1 MTFYQFIAFC
11 KIVTRPYGSV
21 LGPLARR
28 ASTVGVGL
36 NFLPGVETGALAA
49 NVKECR
55 ERRRNLVNQS
65 PAASP
70 RFSTTLSPV
79 SDPLISVRGLTKI
92 YGQADTERAVTALDN
107 VDVDFPRAQFTAI
120 MGPSGSGKSSLL
132 HILAGLDSF
141 QSGTVTV
148 AGRDLSQLNAAE
160 LTRFRR
166 DTIGFIFQAFNLV
179 PTLTVAEN
187 IELSAMVRRQSP
199 DRRRLKALVKELDLE
214 SRLDAFPSELSGGQ
228 QQKVACARALLPAP
242 EVVFADEPTGNLD
255 SASSAQVL
263 SFLRAAARDWK
274 QSVIMV
280 THEPDAAKYADR
292 VLFLFDGQIVA
303 QLTNP
308 TREAILEA
316 EQNLGDV
323 RQARKRAGQ
332 LGAPAALRDVH
343 SPASENDLTAVMSL
357 PKIEAETE
365 SEQVE
370 LPAEEPAVLPKS
382 APDTEQSSPFSPYL
396 QSAFPV
402 AEAPTTRPA
411 SVPAPPPPTRR
422 RRNAAPTFA
431 NLGIAEANPEPN
443 ELADSLARGDFK
455 WPSMSVAQ
463 PASPD
468 DTNDLLGQPL
478 SAVPANTPQDWD
490 NTTDSSGFA
499 AGGRDDFD
507 SVISGSAELAATRS
521 DSSGSFDT
529 PAPDSGDTGFN
540 PFDFTDQPAPTVD
553 SGEDLAASA
562 PPRRPLL
569 DKLAAAPPTPTV
581 PPAFPADSAESISPP
596 VAPPAANA
604 WASNPP
610 TLVPSSTSS
619 RILSEA
625 FIPESPEASPTEPAP
640 AHPDFP
646 ESPAARDD
654 TRSPSGL
661 WPAAQPEPQP
671 APPAAPEPTPEPL
684 PETRRT
690 YEPETPLM
698 APDTFARQ
706 PEPQPSPAAEPAPKP
721 TPRPKPETSHTYD
734 GPRRS
739 RRPAIDPHLAEA
751 EGKNELLAMIEQ
763 AEKLLAASGAAIND
777 ATETLQETAAP
788 RGSRTSESTLSP
800 RTRRDAT
807 PTPYGGNPSLPSRGK
822 TPDQELLIA
831 RADAMLAQAG
841 ARSATLQDELRN
853 LGRTPGPSTSSASSA
868 ATAAPAPDARYAPS
882 TPDASA
888 TTAPGSPTPTSP
900 TTPTTPGSPAPETPN
915 WRTQS
920 LRYPPKGR

>member
-1 MTFYQFIAFC
+1 M
-11 KIVTRPYGSV
+11 
-21 LGPLARR
+21 
-28 ASTVGVGL
+28 
-36 NFLPGVETGALAA
+36 
-49 NVKECR
+49 
-55 ERRRNLVNQS
+55 VNQS

-148 AGRDLSQLNAAE
+148 AGRDLSQLDAAE

-166 DTIGFIFQAFNLV
+166 ENIGFIFQAFNLV

-199 DRRRLKALVKELDLE
+199 DRRRLKTLVKELDLE
-214 SRLDAFPSELSGGQ
+214 SRLSAFPSELSGGQ

-263 SFLRAAARDWK
+263 SFLRAAARDWE

-332 LGAPAALRDVH
+332 LGAPAALRDVD
-343 SPASENDLTAVMSL
+343 SPASENDLTGVVSL
-357 PKIEAETE
+357 PKIEPETE
-365 SEQVE
+365 FEQAKS
-370 LPAEEPAVLPKS
+370 PTDDAAVLPKS
-382 APDTEQSSPFSPYL
+382 ASGTEQTSPISPYL
-396 QSAFPV
+396 QSAFPI
-402 AEAPTTRPA
+402 ADAPKPRPA

-422 RRNAAPTFA
+422 RRDTALTFA
-431 NLGIAEANPEPN
+431 DLGIAEANPEPN

-478 SAVPANTPQDWD
+478 SALSANPPEDWD
-490 NTTDSSGFA
+490 NAADSEGFA
-499 AGGRDDFD
+499 AQGRSDFD
-507 SVISGSAELAATRS
+507 SVISGSAELAAARS

-529 PAPDSGDTGFN
+529 PAADFGDTGFN
-540 PFDFTDQPAPTVD
+540 PFDFTDQPAPAVD
-553 SGEDLAASA
+553 GEGDLGAS
-562 PPRRPLL
+562 PLSRRPILGGI
-569 DKLAAAPPTPTV
+569 AANTRTPAAPPVLPTDATAPV
-581 PPAFPADSAESISPP
+581 APP

-604 WASNPP
+604 WAGNTP
-610 TLVPSSTSS
+610 TLVPSSASS
-619 RILSEA
+619 RILSES
-625 FIPESPEASPTEPAP
+625 FTPESLQASPDEPAP
-640 AHPDFP
+640 ARPDLPDRFAAP
-646 ESPAARDD
+646 DDTMSPAGVRA
-654 TRSPSGL
+654 TV
-661 WPAAQPEPQP
+661 QPTPQP
-671 APPAAPEPTPEPL
+671 APEPTFEPL

-706 PEPQPSPAAEPAPKP
+706 PESQPTPAAATAPEPLPEP
-721 TPRPKPETSHTYD
+721 TPRPEPATSRTYE

-751 EGKNELLAMIEQ
+751 EGKSELLAMIEQ

-777 ATETLQETAAP
+777 ATETLQGSPAP
-788 RGSRTSESTLSP
+788 RGSSTSEPTPPLRTP
-800 RTRRDAT
+800 RTTAAT
-807 PTPYGGNPSLPSRGK
+807 SAPYGSSPNLPSRGK
-822 TPDQELLIA
+822 TPDQDLLIA
-831 RADAMLAQAG
+831 RADAMLAQAE

-853 LGRTPGPSTSSASSA
+853 LGRTSGALTPSTPA
-868 ATAAPAPDARYAPS
+868 APDATDTSR
-882 TPDASA
+882 ASA
-888 TTAPGSPTPTSP
+888 PDSPTPTIP
-900 TTPTTPGSPAPETPN
+900 TAPTTPGSAAPETPN

-920 LRYPPKGR
+920 LRYPYKGR

>member
-1 MTFYQFIAFC
+1 M
-11 KIVTRPYGSV
+11 
-21 LGPLARR
+21 
-28 ASTVGVGL
+28 
-36 NFLPGVETGALAA
+36 
-49 NVKECR
+49 
-55 ERRRNLVNQS
+55 VNQS

-148 AGRDLSQLNAAE
+148 AGRDLSQLDAAE

-199 DRRRLKALVKELDLE
+199 DRRRLKTLVKELDLE
-214 SRLDAFPSELSGGQ
+214 SRLSAFPSELSGGQ

-263 SFLRAAARDWK
+263 SFLRAAARDWE

-343 SPASENDLTAVMSL
+343 SPVSENDLTGVVSL
-357 PKIEAETE
+357 PKIEPETE
-365 SEQVE
+365 FEQAKS
-370 LPAEEPAVLPKS
+370 PTNDAAVLPKS
-382 APDTEQSSPFSPYL
+382 ASGSEPASPISPYL
-396 QSAFPV
+396 QSAFPI
-402 AEAPTTRPA
+402 ADAPKPRPA
-411 SVPAPPPPTRR
+411 SVPAPPPPMRR
-422 RRNAAPTFA
+422 RRDTVLTFA
-431 NLGIAEANPEPN
+431 DLGIAEANPEPN

-478 SAVPANTPQDWD
+478 SALSANPPEAQD
-490 NTTDSSGFA
+490 NVAGGEGFA
-499 AGGRDDFD
+499 AQGRSDFD
-507 SVISGSAELAATRS
+507 SVISGSAELAAARS

-529 PAPDSGDTGFN
+529 PAADFGDTGFN
-540 PFDFTDQPAPTVD
+540 PFDFTDQPAPAVD
-553 SGEDLAASA
+553 GEGDLGAS
-562 PPRRPLL
+562 PLSRRPILGGI
-569 DKLAAAPPTPTV
+569 AANTPTPAAPPVLPTDATAPV
-581 PPAFPADSAESISPP
+581 APP
-596 VAPPAANA
+596 VAPSAANA
-604 WASNPP
+604 WADNTP
-610 TLVPSSTSS
+610 TLVPSSASS
-619 RILSEA
+619 RILSES
-625 FIPESPEASPTEPAP
+625 FTPESLQASPDEPAP
-640 AHPDFP
+640 ARPDSPDRFAAP
-646 ESPAARDD
+646 DDTMSPAGVRA
-654 TRSPSGL
+654 TVQPT
-661 WPAAQPEPQP
+661 PQPE
-671 APPAAPEPTPEPL
+671 PPAAPEPTFEPL

-690 YEPETPLM
+690 YQPETPLM

-706 PEPQPSPAAEPAPKP
+706 PESQPTPAAATAPEPLPEP
-721 TPRPKPETSHTYD
+721 TPRPEPATSRTYE

-751 EGKNELLAMIEQ
+751 EGKSELLAMIEQ

-777 ATETLQETAAP
+777 ATETLQGSPAP
-788 RGSRTSESTLSP
+788 RASRTSEPTPPL
-800 RTRRDAT
+800 RTRRAAAT
-807 PTPYGGNPSLPSRGK
+807 SAPYGGSPSLPSHGK

-853 LGRTPGPSTSSASSA
+853 LGRAPGSPTPSTSSTPSTPA
-868 ATAAPAPDARYAPS
+868 APDA
-882 TPDASA
+882 PDTSRAS
-888 TTAPGSPTPTSP
+888 APGSPTPTIP
-900 TTPTTPGSPAPETPN
+900 TNPTTPGSAAPETPTPN

>member
-1 MTFYQFIAFC
+1 M
-11 KIVTRPYGSV
+11 
-21 LGPLARR
+21 
-28 ASTVGVGL
+28 
-36 NFLPGVETGALAA
+36 
-49 NVKECR
+49 
-55 ERRRNLVNQS
+55 VNQS

-148 AGRDLSQLNAAE
+148 AGRDLSQLDAAE

-199 DRRRLKALVKELDLE
+199 DRRRLKTLVKELDLE
-214 SRLDAFPSELSGGQ
+214 SRLSAFPSELSGGQ

-263 SFLRAAARDWK
+263 SFLRAAARDWE

-316 EQNLGDV
+316 EHNLGDV

-332 LGAPAALRDVH
+332 LGVPAVLRDVH
-343 SPASENDLTAVMSL
+343 SPATENDLTGVMSL

-365 SEQVE
+365 SEQAE
-370 LPAEEPAVLPKS
+370 LPTDDAAVLPKS
-382 APDTEQSSPFSPYL
+382 ASGTEQSSPISPYL
-396 QSAFPV
+396 QSAFPISDV
-402 AEAPTTRPA
+402 TTTRPA

-422 RRNAAPTFA
+422 RRNTAPTFA
-431 NLGIAEANPEPN
+431 DLGIAEANPEPN

-478 SAVPANTPQDWD
+478 SALSDNFSEDWD
-490 NTTDSSGFA
+490 NAADSDGFA
-499 AGGRDDFD
+499 AQGRSDFD
-507 SVISGSAELAATRS
+507 SVISGSAELAAARS

-529 PAPDSGDTGFN
+529 PAADFGDTGFN
-540 PFDFTDQPAPTVD
+540 PFDFTDQPAPAVD
-553 SGEDLAASA
+553 GEGDLGAS
-562 PPRRPLL
+562 PLSRRPILGGI
-569 DKLAAAPPTPTV
+569 AANTPTPAAPPVLPTDATAPV
-581 PPAFPADSAESISPP
+581 APP
-596 VAPPAANA
+596 VAPSAANA
-604 WASNPP
+604 WADNTP
-610 TLVPSSTSS
+610 TLVPSSASS
-619 RILSEA
+619 RILSES
-625 FIPESPEASPTEPAP
+625 FTPESLQASPDEPAP
-640 AHPDFP
+640 ARPDSPDRFAAP
-646 ESPAARDD
+646 DDTMSPAGVRA
-654 TRSPSGL
+654 TVQPT
-661 WPAAQPEPQP
+661 PQPE
-671 APPAAPEPTPEPL
+671 PPAAPEPTFEPL

-690 YEPETPLM
+690 YQPETPLM

-706 PEPQPSPAAEPAPKP
+706 PESQPTPAAATAPEPLPEPTLRPEPA
-721 TPRPKPETSHTYD
+721 TSRTYE

-751 EGKNELLAMIEQ
+751 EGKSELLAMIEQ

-777 ATETLQETAAP
+777 ATETLQGSPAP
-788 RGSRTSESTLSP
+788 RASRTSEPTPPL
-800 RTRRDAT
+800 RTRRAAAAT
-807 PTPYGGNPSLPSRGK
+807 SAPYGGSPSLPSHGK

-853 LGRTPGPSTSSASSA
+853 LGRAPGSPTLSTTPT
-868 ATAAPAPDARYAPS
+868 PS

-888 TTAPGSPTPTSP
+888 APDATDTSRASAPGSATPTIPTNPTAPGSA
-900 TTPTTPGSPAPETPN
+900 APETPTPN

-920 LRYPPKGR
+920 LRYPYKGR

>member
-1 MTFYQFIAFC
+1 M
-11 KIVTRPYGSV
+11 
-21 LGPLARR
+21 
-28 ASTVGVGL
+28 
-36 NFLPGVETGALAA
+36 
-49 NVKECR
+49 
-55 ERRRNLVNQS
+55 VNQS

-263 SFLRAAARDWK
+263 SFLRAAARDWE

-382 APDTEQSSPFSPYL
+382 VPDTEQSSPISPYL
-396 QSAFPV
+396 QNAFPV

-490 NTTDSSGFA
+490 NTADSSGFA

-553 SGEDLAASA
+553 SGEDLEASA
-562 PPRRPLL
+562 PPRRPILGGI
-569 DKLAAAPPTPTV
+569 AANTPTPTV
-581 PPAFPADSAESISPP
+581 PPALPTDATAPVAPPVPLP
-596 VAPPAANA
+596 VAPPATNA
-604 WASNPP
+604 WAGNTP
-610 TLVPSSTSS
+610 TLVPSSASS
-619 RILSEA
+619 RILSES
-625 FIPESPEASPTEPAP
+625 FTPESLQASPDEPAP
-640 AHPDFP
+640 ARPD
-646 ESPAARDD
+646 SPDRFAALDD
-654 TRSPSGL
+654 AMSPTGGRATVQ
-661 WPAAQPEPQP
+661 PTPQPE
-671 APPAAPEPTPEPL
+671 PPAAPEPTFEPL

-690 YEPETPLM
+690 YQPETPLM

-706 PEPQPSPAAEPAPKP
+706 PESQPTPAAVTAPGPLPEP
-721 TPRPKPETSHTYD
+721 TPRPEPATSRTYER
-734 GPRRS
+734 PRRS

-751 EGKNELLAMIEQ
+751 EGKSELLAMIEQ

-777 ATETLQETAAP
+777 ATETLQGSSTP
-788 RGSRTSESTLSP
+788 RGSGTSEPTPPLRTP
-800 RTRRDAT
+800 RTTAAT
-807 PTPYGGNPSLPSRGK
+807 SAPYGSSPNLPSRGK
-822 TPDQELLIA
+822 TPDQDLLIA
-831 RADAMLAQAG
+831 RADAMLAQAE

-853 LGRTPGPSTSSASSA
+853 LGRTSGASTPSTPA
-868 ATAAPAPDARYAPS
+868 APDATDTSR
-882 TPDASA
+882 ASA
-888 TTAPGSPTPTSP
+888 PDSPTPTIP
-900 TTPTTPGSPAPETPN
+900 TNPTTPGSAAPETPTPN

-920 LRYPPKGR
+920 LRYPYKGR

>member
-1 MTFYQFIAFC
+1 M
-11 KIVTRPYGSV
+11 
-21 LGPLARR
+21 
-28 ASTVGVGL
+28 
-36 NFLPGVETGALAA
+36 
-49 NVKECR
+49 
-55 ERRRNLVNQS
+55 VNQS

-148 AGRDLSQLNAAE
+148 AGRDLSQLNATE

-199 DRRRLKALVKELDLE
+199 DRRRLKTLVKELDLE
-214 SRLDAFPSELSGGQ
+214 SRLSAFPSELSGGQ

-263 SFLRAAARDWK
+263 SFLRAAARDWE

-316 EQNLGDV
+316 EQNLGEV

-332 LGAPAALRDVH
+332 LGSPAALRDVH
-343 SPASENDLTAVMSL
+343 SPATENDLTAVVSL

-365 SEQVE
+365 SEQAE
-370 LPAEEPAVLPKS
+370 LPTVEPAVFPNS
-382 APDTEQSSPFSPYL
+382 ASGSEPASPISPYL
-396 QSAFPV
+396 QSVFPI
-402 AEAPTTRPA
+402 ADAPKPRPA

-422 RRNAAPTFA
+422 RRSAAPTFA
-431 NLGIAEANPEPN
+431 DLGIAETNPEPN

-478 SAVPANTPQDWD
+478 SALPANPPEVQD
-490 NTTDSSGFA
+490 NVAGGEGFA
-499 AGGRDDFD
+499 AQGRSDFD
-507 SVISGSAELAATRS
+507 SVISGSAELAAANS
-521 DSSGSFDT
+521 DTSGSLDT
-529 PAPDSGDTGFN
+529 PVADFGDTGSN

-553 SGEDLAASA
+553 GEGDLVAS
-562 PPRRPLL
+562 PLSRRPILGGI
-569 DKLAAAPPTPTV
+569 AANTPTPAAPPVLPTD
-581 PPAFPADSAESISPP
+581 ATAP
-596 VAPPAANA
+596 VAPPVTLPVTPPAENA
-604 WASNPP
+604 WAGNTPM
-610 TLVPSSTSS
+610 LVPSSASS
-619 RILSEA
+619 RILSES
-625 FIPESPEASPTEPAP
+625 FTPESLQTSPDEPAP
-640 AHPDFP
+640 ARPDSPDRFAEP
-646 ESPAARDD
+646 DDTMSPAGVRA
-654 TRSPSGL
+654 TV
-661 WPAAQPEPQP
+661 QPTPQP
-671 APPAAPEPTPEPL
+671 APPAAPEPTFEPL
-684 PETRRT
+684 PETRRN
-690 YEPETPLM
+690 YQPETPST

-706 PEPQPSPAAEPAPKP
+706 PESQPTPAAVTAPEPLPEP
-721 TPRPKPETSHTYD
+721 TPRPEPATSRTYE

-739 RRPAIDPHLAEA
+739 RRPAIDPNLAEA
-751 EGKNELLAMIEQ
+751 EGKSELLAMIEQ

-777 ATETLQETAAP
+777 ATETLQGSPAP
-788 RGSRTSESTLSP
+788 RGSRTSEPTPPL
-800 RTRRDAT
+800 RTRRAAAAT
-807 PTPYGGNPSLPSRGK
+807 SAPYGDSPSLPSHGK

-853 LGRTPGPSTSSASSA
+853 LGRTPGPSTSSAA
-868 ATAAPAPDARYAPS
+868 S
-882 TPDASA
+882 TPDAPEASA
-888 TTAPGSPTPTSP
+888 TTASGSPAPTIP
-900 TTPTTPGSPAPETPN
+900 TTPTTPTAPGSAAPETPTPN

>member
-1 MTFYQFIAFC
+1 M
-11 KIVTRPYGSV
+11 
-21 LGPLARR
+21 
-28 ASTVGVGL
+28 
-36 NFLPGVETGALAA
+36 
-49 NVKECR
+49 
-55 ERRRNLVNQS
+55 VNQS

-148 AGRDLSQLNAAE
+148 AGRDLSQLDAAE

-199 DRRRLKALVKELDLE
+199 DRRRLKTLVKELDLE
-214 SRLDAFPSELSGGQ
+214 SRLSAFPSELSGGQ

-263 SFLRAAARDWK
+263 SFLRAAARDWE

-316 EQNLGDV
+316 EHNLGDV

-332 LGAPAALRDVH
+332 LGVPAVLRDVH
-343 SPASENDLTAVMSL
+343 SPATENDLTGVMSL

-365 SEQVE
+365 SEQAE
-370 LPAEEPAVLPKS
+370 LPTDDAAVLPKS
-382 APDTEQSSPFSPYL
+382 ASGTEQSSPISPYL
-396 QSAFPV
+396 QSAFPISDV
-402 AEAPTTRPA
+402 TTTRPA

-422 RRNAAPTFA
+422 RRNTAPTFA
-431 NLGIAEANPEPN
+431 DLGIAEANPEPN

-478 SAVPANTPQDWD
+478 SALPANPPEAQD
-490 NTTDSSGFA
+490 NVAGGEGFA
-499 AGGRDDFD
+499 AQGRSDFD
-507 SVISGSAELAATRS
+507 SVISGSAELAAANS
-521 DSSGSFDT
+521 DISSSPDT
-529 PAPDSGDTGFN
+529 PAADFGDTGFN

-553 SGEDLAASA
+553 DEGDLVAS
-562 PPRRPLL
+562 PLSRRPILGGIAANTPTPATPPVL
-569 DKLAAAPPTPTV
+569 PTDSAAPV
-581 PPAFPADSAESISPP
+581 APP
-596 VAPPAANA
+596 VAPPVTPSAANA
-604 WASNPP
+604 WASNTP
-610 TLVPSSTSS
+610 TLVPSSASS
-619 RILSEA
+619 RILSES
-625 FIPESPEASPTEPAP
+625 FTPESLQASPDEPTP
-640 AHPDFP
+640 ARPD
-646 ESPAARDD
+646 SPDRFAARDD
-654 TRSPSGL
+654 TLSPSGL

-671 APPAAPEPTPEPL
+671 EPPTAPEPTFEPL

-690 YEPETPLM
+690 YQPETPLM
-698 APDTFARQ
+698 ASDTFARQ
-706 PEPQPSPAAEPAPKP
+706 PESQPTPAAVTAPEPLPEP
-721 TPRPKPETSHTYD
+721 TPRPEPATSRTYE

-751 EGKNELLAMIEQ
+751 EGKSELLAMIEQ

-777 ATETLQETAAP
+777 ATETLQGSPAP
-788 RGSRTSESTLSP
+788 RGSRASEPTPPLRTQRATAATS
-800 RTRRDAT
+800 A
-807 PTPYGGNPSLPSRGK
+807 PYGGNPSLPSHGK

-841 ARSATLQDELRN
+841 ARSATLQNELRN
-853 LGRTPGPSTSSASSA
+853 LRRTSSPSTSP
-868 ATAAPAPDARYAPS
+868 APSVLSTTPTPSTPAAPDA
-882 TPDASA
+882 PDTSRAS
-888 TTAPGSPTPTSP
+888 APGSPTPTIP
-900 TTPTTPGSPAPETPN
+900 TTPTIPGSAAPETPTPN

>member
-1 MTFYQFIAFC
+1 M
-11 KIVTRPYGSV
+11 
-21 LGPLARR
+21 
-28 ASTVGVGL
+28 
-36 NFLPGVETGALAA
+36 
-49 NVKECR
+49 
-55 ERRRNLVNQS
+55 VNQS

-148 AGRDLSQLNAAE
+148 AGRDLSQLDAAE

-166 DTIGFIFQAFNLV
+166 ENIGFIFQAFNLV

-199 DRRRLKALVKELDLE
+199 DRRRLKTLVKELDLE
-214 SRLDAFPSELSGGQ
+214 SRLSAFPSELSGGQ

-255 SASSAQVL
+255 STSSAQVL
-263 SFLRAAARDWK
+263 SFLRAAARDWE

-332 LGAPAALRDVH
+332 LGAPAALRDVD
-343 SPASENDLTAVMSL
+343 SPASENDLTGVVSL

-365 SEQVE
+365 FEQAKS
-370 LPAEEPAVLPKS
+370 PTDDAAVLPKS
-382 APDTEQSSPFSPYL
+382 ASGTEQTSPISPYL
-396 QSAFPV
+396 QSAFPI
-402 AEAPTTRPA
+402 ADAPKPRPA

-422 RRNAAPTFA
+422 RRDTALTFA
-431 NLGIAEANPEPN
+431 DLGIAEANPEPN

-478 SAVPANTPQDWD
+478 SVLSANPPEAQD
-490 NTTDSSGFA
+490 NVAGGEGFA
-499 AGGRDDFD
+499 AQGRSDFD
-507 SVISGSAELAATRS
+507 SVISGSAELAAARS

-529 PAPDSGDTGFN
+529 PAADFGDTGFN

-553 SGEDLAASA
+553 GEGDLVAS
-562 PPRRPLL
+562 PLSRRPILGGI
-569 DKLAAAPPTPTV
+569 AANTPTPAAPPVLPTDATAPVAPPV
-581 PPAFPADSAESISPP
+581 PLP
-596 VAPPAANA
+596 VAPPATNA
-604 WASNPP
+604 WAGNTP
-610 TLVPSSTSS
+610 TLVPSSASS
-619 RILSEA
+619 RILSES
-625 FIPESPEASPTEPAP
+625 FTPESLQASPDEPAP
-640 AHPDFP
+640 ARPDLPDRF
-646 ESPAARDD
+646 AARDD
-654 TRSPSGL
+654 TMSPTGVRATVRHT
-661 WPAAQPEPQP
+661 PQPE
-671 APPAAPEPTPEPL
+671 PPAAPEPTFEPL

-706 PEPQPSPAAEPAPKP
+706 PESQPTPAPTPAVESAPAPAPEPFPEP
-721 TPRPKPETSHTYD
+721 TPRPEPATSRTYE

-751 EGKNELLAMIEQ
+751 EGKSELLAMIEQ

-777 ATETLQETAAP
+777 ATETLQGSSTP
-788 RGSRTSESTLSP
+788 RGSGTSEPTPPLRTP
-800 RTRRDAT
+800 RTTAAT
-807 PTPYGGNPSLPSRGK
+807 SAPYGGSPNLPRRGK
-822 TPDQELLIA
+822 TPDQDLLIA

-853 LGRTPGPSTSSASSA
+853 LGRTSGASTPSTPA
-868 ATAAPAPDARYAPS
+868 APDATDTSR
-882 TPDASA
+882 ASA
-888 TTAPGSPTPTSP
+888 PDSPTPTIPTNPTAPGSA
-900 TTPTTPGSPAPETPN
+900 APETPTPN

-920 LRYPPKGR
+920 LRYPYKGR